1 VEFVAEPAGLA
12 VTRCDRSPT
21 PSAPHVV
28 SEREIDMTKAKFAL
42 LPLAAMVAGI
52 FVVNGAD
59 AAGPYGWRYN
69 APGYY
74 YYQDK
79 QLDRAAVEKSARTAL
94 DAMSKGE
101 AWKSPRGVTHIPLL
115 NKDKL
120 AVGNLWE
127 DIDLKK
133 VEVGAYWTGARGTR
147 VELVAGGK
155 VVGML
160 WLP

>member
-1 VEFVAEPAGLA
+1 
-12 VTRCDRSPT
+12 
-21 PSAPHVV
+21 
-28 SEREIDMTKAKFAL
+28 MTTAKLAL
-42 LPLAAMVAGI
+42 LPLAAMVAGV

-79 QLDRAAVEKSARTAL
+79 QLDRATVEKNVRTTLA
-94 DAMSKGE
+94 AMSKGE

-120 AVGNLWE
+120 VVGNLWE
-127 DIDLKK
+127 DVDLKT